1 MSIISILET
10 LVIGPLRILFEY
22 IFNLSDSVINNPGLS
37 IISLSLIMNI
47 LVLPLYKRADD
58 MQEEARNVE
67 KKLHDGVAH
76 IKKTF
81 SGDERMM
88 ILQAYYR
95 QNNYKP
101 TDALKGSV
109 SLLLQ
114 IPFFMAAYN
123 FLSNLADLQGTPL
136 GPIKDLGAPD
146 GLIVIGG
153 FAINLLPI
161 LMTLVNVISS
171 AIYLKGFPLKSKI
184 QIYGMALFF
193 LVFLYTSPSGLVF
206 YWTLNNVFSLG
217 KTIYYKLKNPQK
229 VLRIFISIIGIVAII
244 FGLFIY
250 KGSMKM
256 KLLVVALGLVM
267 QVALFIPAIT
277 KLMKKFVK
285 ETTAQPNKKMFLSGS
300 FFLTVLVGSLISSTY
315 IASSPQE
322 FVDVTYFYN
331 PLWYILSTLCLSVG
345 TFMIWLRVFY
355 WLATPKLKV
364 LFDRGIWVLSGI
376 MIVNYMFFGTKLGN
390 LSPSLQYEND
400 MIFALKEKILNIA
413 VLIVVAVV
421 FYLIAKKWSKL
432 VINVLLVAAVAISVM
447 SVVNVVTI
455 KKSVDAI
462 SLEDASAVPHFQLDK
477 NGQNVVVIMLD
488 RAMGQYVPYILNEK
502 PELKEKFDGFTYYSN
517 TVSFGSSTNFAISSL
532 VGGYEYTPVEMNKRD
547 NELLADKHNEALK
560 VMPVLFSEN
569 GYDVTVCDPSYANY
583 SWIPDLSIYDDYP
596 EINTYITKG
605 KFGDEQQKQH
615 SIDANCRNFFC
626 FSLMK
631 CMPLVAQP
639 TIYCNGNYRIAY
651 AAGETNYSN
660 QSLFGLSK
668 AKGYGRGFMEAYD
681 SLTNLQKL
689 TTISENNKNTFLF
702 IANEMTHDTNL
713 LQTPNYTPAYEV
725 DNTQYDAEHKDR
737 FTVNGM
743 TLSMNSSKEM
753 AHYHSNMGA
762 LLRIADWLDY
772 LKENDV
778 YDNTKII
785 IVADHGYDFGQLEEL
800 AYTDPDFSSKTA
812 QGYFP
817 LLLVK
822 DFNSK
827 GFTVSDEFMT
837 NADVPTLAFNGLIE
851 NPVNPFTGKPINS
864 DEKYA
869 HDQYIIV
876 STEWQVTVNNGN
888 TFLPARWVSVS
899 GNIWDKDDW
908 EFCNEEIV
916 LKEHNF

>member
-462 SLEDASAVPHFQLDK
+462 
-477 NGQNVVVIMLD
+477 
-488 RAMGQYVPYILNEK
+488 R
-502 PELKEKFDGFTYYSN
+502 
-517 TVSFGSSTNFAISSL
+517 
-532 VGGYEYTPVEMNKRD
+532 
-547 NELLADKHNEALK
+547 
-560 VMPVLFSEN
+560 
-569 GYDVTVCDPSYANY
+569 
-583 SWIPDLSIYDDYP
+583 
-596 EINTYITKG
+596 
-605 KFGDEQQKQH
+605 
-615 SIDANCRNFFC
+615 RN
-626 FSLMK
+626 
-631 CMPLVAQP
+631 
-639 TIYCNGNYRIAY
+639 R
-651 AAGETNYSN
+651 
-660 QSLFGLSK
+660 
-668 AKGYGRGFMEAYD
+668 
-681 SLTNLQKL
+681 
-689 TTISENNKNTFLF
+689 
-702 IANEMTHDTNL
+702 
-713 LQTPNYTPAYEV
+713 
-725 DNTQYDAEHKDR
+725 
-737 FTVNGM
+737 
-743 TLSMNSSKEM
+743 
-753 AHYHSNMGA
+753 
-762 LLRIADWLDY
+762 
-772 LKENDV
+772 
-778 YDNTKII
+778 
-785 IVADHGYDFGQLEEL
+785 
-800 AYTDPDFSSKTA
+800 
-812 QGYFP
+812 
-817 LLLVK
+817 
-822 DFNSK
+822 
-827 GFTVSDEFMT
+827 
-837 NADVPTLAFNGLIE
+837 
-851 NPVNPFTGKPINS
+851 
-864 DEKYA
+864 
-869 HDQYIIV
+869 
-876 STEWQVTVNNGN
+876 
-888 TFLPARWVSVS
+888 
-899 GNIWDKDDW
+899 
-908 EFCNEEIV
+908 
-916 LKEHNF
+916 